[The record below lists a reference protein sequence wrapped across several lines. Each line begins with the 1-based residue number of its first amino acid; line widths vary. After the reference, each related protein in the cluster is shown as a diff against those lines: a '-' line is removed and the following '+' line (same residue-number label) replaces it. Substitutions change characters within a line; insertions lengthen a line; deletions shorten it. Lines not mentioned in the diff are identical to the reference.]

1 MRKFNRDVIDEIMV
15 ELNAEELSMADIA
28 KEFDISI
35 PHLYNINDGKSWKI
49 PNFSYPVRRCDGT
62 MKSKGDSDM
71 DMPRELKAIIGDIEQ
86 VHSQLSAVL
95 RDLDMIMGTYEDPTN
110 VDVDPPDEDD
120 WGGLEEGREYN
131 IYEDVKGHVFDTTTD
146 DGG

>member
-62 MKSKGDSDM
+62 MKSKGDSNM

-95 RDLDMIMGTYEDPTN
+95 RDLDMIMETYEDPTN
-110 VDVDPPDEDD
+110 VDTDPPDE
-120 WGGLEEGREYN
+120 YN
-131 IYEDVKGHVFDTTTD
+131 VFEDEDGHACNTTV